1 MKIIIKIPK
10 PCNEDWSKMTSTEK
24 GMFCSNCK
32 KEVLN
37 YQHFSNDQLLKSLN
51 GNETICG
58 RFSPNQIDKE
68 LHSSETKNISAI
80 GLVMGFASLFLT
92 TPVFSQNEKSKTEI
106 IESKSPNQQAQLNS
120 TEFIELTGKVLEKLN
135 TNEKNAS
142 LPGVAIVQKGTDNK
156 VASNFD
162 GDFSIKI
169 PSKDF
174 EDKVILLFN
183 YIGME
188 PKEVEVFKANKSLKI
203 EMVQS
208 QDMLMGEVV
217 IVKYKKRSF
226 FRRIKNLFN

>member
-1 MKIIIKIPK
+1 MKFIIKIPK

-37 YQHFSNDQLLKSLN
+37 YQYFSNDQLVKSLN
-51 GNETICG
+51 ENEPICG
-58 RFSPNQIDKE
+58 RFSTNQIDKT
-68 LHSSETKNISAI
+68 LHTSQIKKNQSIA
-80 GLVMGFASLFLT
+80 LLMGFTSFLLS

-106 IESKSPNQQAQLNS
+106 TENKLTSQQVEMNS
-120 TEFIELTGKVLEKLN
+120 TEFIELSGKVLEKLN

-142 LPGVAIVQKGTDNK
+142 LPGVTIVQKGTDNK

-174 EDKVILLFN
+174 EDKVVLLFN

-217 IVKYKKRSF
+217 IVKYKKRSIF
-226 FRRIKNLFN
+226 KRIKNLFK